1 MILKLFSFGK
11 GSFYHTLGKA
21 RKIPALLLPST
32 WKWVECPGWRCCYG
46 CEMQNSK
53 KSTVMDFNLCSSV
66 RLDIL
71 SCSFTLK
78 SYLTNWNL
86 LKTGRLRKIMLSEQ
100 SCRSPEKIVLS
111 RHSCK
116 GFIKL
121 SYNNNSTFQL
131 FFFALLIEMYIVC
144 LLQWY
149 IWYFHFIVMSL

>member
-1 MILKLFSFGK
+1 MEFCIIFEYLSLGK
-11 GSFYHTLGKA
+11 GSFTGHWGRLEHFCPSTLGFS
-21 RKIPALLLPST
+21 LPT

-78 SYLTNWNL
+78 SYLTNWYL

-111 RHSCK
+111 GHSCK
-116 GFIKL
+116 RTLSQMKNILKSWKIFIL
-121 SYNNNSTFQL
+121 TPL
-131 FFFALLIEMYIVC
+131 FWFP
-144 LLQWY
+144 
-149 IWYFHFIVMSL
+149 IWAI